1 MRLGFTIRRRSVG
14 ETDFHDSSSECWW
27 RLIST
32 IRCRSVGETGFPRFV
47 VGVLVETDFHDS
59 SSECWRD

>member
-1 MRLGFTIRRRSVG
+1 MRLISTMRRRSVG

-32 IRCRSVGETGFPRFV
+32 IRCRSVGETGF
-47 VGVLVETDFHDS
+47 HDS
-59 SSECWRD
+59 SSECW

>member
-1 MRLGFTIRRRSVG
+1 M
-14 ETDFHDSSSECWW
+14 

-47 VGVLVETDFHDS
+47 VGVLVRLISTIRCRSAGATDFHDS
-59 SSECWRD
+59 SSECW